1 MSLEED
7 VHEIKE
13 ALLRA
18 ETDKRR
24 DDWRNLIITGL
35 GIVFALLGLFYTAD
49 DPVSKSLFIVIT
61 MLFGATF
68 FGFLMGG
75 FIGRLLGIGKK
86 G

>member
-1 MSLEED
+1 MEED

>member
-1 MSLEED
+1 MEED

-75 FIGRLLGIGKK
+75 FIGRLLGLGKK

>member
-13 ALLRA
+13 ALLRS
-18 ETDKRR
+18 EKDKKR

-49 DPVSKSLFIVIT
+49 DPVSKSLFIIIT

-68 FGFLMGG
+68 FGFLIGG
-75 FIGRLLGIGKK
+75 FIGRLLGLGKK

>member
-7 VHEIKE
+7 VHEIRE
-13 ALLRA
+13 ALLRF
-18 ETDKRR
+18 EKDKKR
-24 DDWRNLIITGL
+24 DDWRNLIITGV

-68 FGFLMGG
+68 FGFLLGG
-75 FIGRLLGIGKK
+75 IIGWLLRLGSK